1 MLILVNKLDRIVDF
15 EDKEACE
22 INVELKLVNCDNLV
36 KQAKEIDKENFC
48 NECFGI
54 SFNYIYDDDK
64 IYILNVPNC
73 IYYIDD
79 NGEKNYFEVKD
90 YIINNIKR
98 IVMAELKKFIQ
109 DKNKYILRNNIY
121 FEKI

>member
-64 IYILNVPNC
+64 IYRLNVPNC
-73 IYYIDD
+73 IYYIDT
-79 NGEKNYFEVKD
+79 NGEKNYLEVAD
-90 YIINNIKR
+90 YVINNIER
-98 IVMAELKKFIQ
+98 IVMTEFKKFLQ
-109 DKNKYILRNNIY
+109 DKNKYILKNDIY
-121 FEKI
+121 YEIV

>member
-36 KQAKEIDKENFC
+36 KQAKEVDKEDFC

-64 IYILNVPNC
+64 LYILNVPNC

>member
-1 MLILVNKLDRIVDF
+1 MLILANKLDRIVDF
-15 EDKEACE
+15 GDKEACE

-36 KQAKEIDKENFC
+36 KQAKKIDKENFC
-48 NECFGI
+48 DKCFGI
-54 SFNYIYDDDK
+54 SFNYIYNDNK
-64 IYILNVPNC
+64 LYILNIPDC

-79 NGEKNYFEVKD
+79 NGEKNYFEVED

-109 DKNKYILRNNIY
+109 DKNKYMLKNNIY
-121 FEKI
+121 YEIV